1 MTGKP
6 RVPDQPYHGD
16 DADGGPSPTFQ
27 ADAMGS
33 TIIAYLVTGPA
44 LFGGLGWL
52 VDRALGADSFPPG
65 FPARQASAASA
76 LHPDVTASRT
86 GAAR

>member
-1 MTGKP
+1 MTEKRP
-6 RVPDQPYHGD
+6 IPDQPYHGD
-16 DADGGPSPTFQ
+16 DAGGGPSPTFQ

-52 VDRALGADSFPPG
+52 VDRWLGTPFFVPVGILSGMALSLYVIWLRYGRS
-65 FPARQASAASA
+65 
-76 LHPDVTASRT
+76 
-86 GAAR
+86 